1 MRSIE
6 AVLDRADHVRGFE
19 TEQYLDRLGRT
30 LMLMGRPAARRMN
43 EIS

>member
-19 TEQYLDRLGRT
+19 TEQYLDRRSVGR
-30 LMLMGRPAARRMN
+30 
-43 EIS
+43 